1 MRTPSAT
8 AQAQHGAIDIN
19 RFRHPI
25 EFLFKEHD
33 RQRVI
38 CATLELL
45 AHDCTD
51 DRAPENAT
59 LVLGYL
65 EHEMPLHIAD
75 EEEDLFPLL
84 KRRCAPEDEFE
95 ELVAL
100 LSSEHETDEKHYLVL
115 LAPLRAIVNGLR
127 PPDPVQFAANARAFA
142 VLQRRHLGWENGTV
156 LPLARRRLTAADRA
170 EMGRKM
176 AERRGIFRSPLI
188 G

>member
-1 MRTPSAT
+1 MRTASAT

-38 CATLELL
+38 CASLELL
-45 AHDCTD
+45 AHDCTA
-51 DRAPENAT
+51 DRAPENAA

-84 KRRCAPEDEFE
+84 TRRCAPEDEFE

-100 LSSEHETDEKHYLVL
+100 LSSEHETDEQHYLAL
-115 LAPLRAIVNGLR
+115 LAPLRAIVNVLR
-127 PPDPVQFAANARAFA
+127 PRTRYNSRPTPAPSRSCSA
-142 VLQRRHLGWENGTV
+142 VTWGGK
-156 LPLARRRLTAADRA
+156 TAPSC
-170 EMGRKM
+170 
-176 AERRGIFRSPLI
+176 RSPA
-188 G
+188 GA

>member
-1 MRTPSAT
+1 MSTASAT
-8 AQAQHGAIDIN
+8 AQAQYGAIDIN
-19 RFRHPI
+19 LFRNPI
-25 EFLFKEHD
+25 EYLFREHD
-33 RQRVI
+33 RQRMI

-45 AHDCTD
+45 AHDCTAD
-51 DRAPENAT
+51 SAPENAA

-65 EHEMPLHIAD
+65 EHDLPLHIAD

-84 KRRCAPEDEFE
+84 TRRCEPEDEFE

-100 LSSEHETDEKHYLVL
+100 LSSEHETDEKHYLAL
-115 LAPLRAIVNGLR
+115 LAPLRAIVNGLQ
-127 PPDPVQFAANARAFA
+127 PPDPMQFAADARAFA

-176 AERRGIFRSPLI
+176 AERRGISDRP
-188 G
+188 

>member
-1 MRTPSAT
+1 MRAASAT
-8 AQAQHGAIDIN
+8 AQAQNGAIDIS

-25 EFLFKEHD
+25 EFLFEEHD

-45 AHDCTD
+45 AHDCTA
-51 DRAPENAT
+51 DRAPENAV
-59 LVLGYL
+59 LGLGYL

-84 KRRCAPEDEFE
+84 TRRCAPEDELD

-100 LSSEHETDEKHYLVL
+100 LSSEHETDEKHYLAL
-115 LAPLRAIVNGLR
+115 LAPLRAIVDGR
-127 PPDPVQFAANARAFA
+127 PPPNPMQFAADARAFA
-142 VLQRRHLGWENGTV
+142 VLLRRHLGWENGTV

-176 AERRGIFRSPLI
+176 AVRRGVSDRP
-188 G
+188 

>member
-1 MRTPSAT
+1 MSTAPAS
-8 AQAQHGAIDIN
+8 AQAQDGAIDIN

-33 RQRVI
+33 RLLEI
-38 CATLELL
+38 LATLELL
-45 AHDCTD
+45 AHDCTA
-51 DRAPENAT
+51 DRAPENAA

-84 KRRCAPEDEFE
+84 TRRCAPEDEID

-100 LSSEHETDEKHYLVL
+100 LSSEHETDEKHYLAL
-115 LAPLRAIVNGLR
+115 LAPLRAIVNGR
-127 PPDPVQFAANARAFA
+127 PPPNPMQFAADARAFA

-156 LPLARRRLTAADRA
+156 LPLARRRLTAADMA
-170 EMGRKM
+170 ELGRKM
-176 AERRGIFRSPLI
+176 AERRGLSDRP
-188 G
+188 

>member
-1 MRTPSAT
+1 MRTASAT

-38 CATLELL
+38 CAALELL
-45 AHDCTD
+45 ADACTA
-51 DRAPENAT
+51 DRAPENAA

-84 KRRCAPEDEFE
+84 TRRCAPEDEIE
-95 ELVAL
+95 EFVAL
-100 LSSEHETDEKHYLVL
+100 LSSEHETDEKHYLAL

-127 PPDPVQFAANARAFA
+127 PPDPVQFAADARAFA

-156 LPLARRRLTAADRA
+156 LPLARLRLTAADRA
-170 EMGRKM
+170 ELGRKM
-176 AERRGIFRSPLI
+176 AERRSISDRP
-188 G
+188 

>member
-1 MRTPSAT
+1 MSTAPAS
-8 AQAQHGAIDIN
+8 AQAQDGASDIN

-33 RQRVI
+33 RLLEI
-38 CATLELL
+38 LATLELL
-45 AHDCTD
+45 AHDCTA
-51 DRAPENAT
+51 DRAPENAA

-84 KRRCAPEDEFE
+84 TRRCAPEDEID

-100 LSSEHETDEKHYLVL
+100 LSSEHETDENHYLAL
-115 LAPLRAIVNGLR
+115 LAPLRAIVNGR
-127 PPDPVQFAANARAFA
+127 PPPNPMRFAADARAFA

-156 LPLARRRLTAADRA
+156 LPLARRRLTAADMA
-170 EMGRKM
+170 ELGRKM
-176 AERRGIFRSPLI
+176 AERRGISDRP
-188 G
+188 

>member
-1 MRTPSAT
+1 MRTASAP
-8 AQAQHGAIDIN
+8 AQAQTDAIDIN

-25 EFLFKEHD
+25 EFLFEEHD

-38 CATLELL
+38 CAAFELL
-45 AHDCTD
+45 AHDCTA
-51 DRAPENAT
+51 DRAPEIAA
-59 LVLGYL
+59 LILGYL

-84 KRRCAPEDEFE
+84 TRRCIPEDEFE

-100 LSSEHETDEKHYLVL
+100 LSCEHETDEKHYLAL
-115 LAPLRAIVNGLR
+115 LAPLRTIVNGLR
-127 PPDPVQFAANARAFA
+127 PPDPVQFAADARVFA

-170 EMGRKM
+170 ELGRKM
-176 AERRGIFRSPLI
+176 AERRGISDRP
-188 G
+188 

>member
-8 AQAQHGAIDIN
+8 AQAQHGAIDID

-38 CATLELL
+38 CAALERL
-45 AHDCTD
+45 AHDCTA
-51 DRAPENAT
+51 DRAPENAA

-84 KRRCAPEDEFE
+84 TRRCTPEDEFDE
-95 ELVAL
+95 IVAL
-100 LSSEHETDEKHYLVL
+100 LSSDHEADEKHYLAL
-115 LAPLRAIVNGLR
+115 LAPLGAIVNGLR
-127 PPDPVQFAANARAFA
+127 PPDPVQFAVDARVFA
-142 VLQRRHLGWENGTV
+142 ILQLRHLGWENGTV
-156 LPLARRRLTAADRA
+156 LPLARRCLTAADGA

-176 AERRGIFRSPLI
+176 AERRGRSDCL
-188 G
+188 

>member
-1 MRTPSAT
+1 MRTATAT
-8 AQAQHGAIDIN
+8 AQTQHGAIDIN

-38 CATLELL
+38 CAALELL
-45 AHDCTD
+45 AHDCTAD
-51 DRAPENAT
+51 SAPENAA
-59 LVLGYL
+59 LVLGDL

-84 KRRCAPEDEFE
+84 TRRCTPEDEFE

-100 LSSEHETDEKHYLVL
+100 LSSEHETDEKHYLAL

-127 PPDPVQFAANARAFA
+127 PPDPVQFVADARAFA
-142 VLQRRHLGWENGTV
+142 VLQRRHLGWENGAV

-170 EMGRKM
+170 ELGRKM
-176 AERRGIFRSPLI
+176 AERRGISDHP
-188 G
+188 

>member
-1 MRTPSAT
+1 MRTASAT
-8 AQAQHGAIDIN
+8 AQAQHGAIDNN

-38 CATLELL
+38 CAALELL
-45 AHDCTD
+45 AHDCTAD
-51 DRAPENAT
+51 SAPENAA

-84 KRRCAPEDEFE
+84 TRRCAPEDEFE

-100 LSSEHETDEKHYLVL
+100 LSSEHETDEKHCLAL
-115 LAPLRAIVNGLR
+115 LAPVRAIVNGLR
-127 PPDPVQFAANARAFA
+127 PPLQFAADARAFA
-142 VLQRRHLGWENGTV
+142 VLQRRHLGWENSTV
-156 LPLARRRLTAADRA
+156 LPLARRCLTAADRA
-170 EMGRKM
+170 ELGRKM
-176 AERRGIFRSPLI
+176 AERRGISDRP
-188 G
+188 